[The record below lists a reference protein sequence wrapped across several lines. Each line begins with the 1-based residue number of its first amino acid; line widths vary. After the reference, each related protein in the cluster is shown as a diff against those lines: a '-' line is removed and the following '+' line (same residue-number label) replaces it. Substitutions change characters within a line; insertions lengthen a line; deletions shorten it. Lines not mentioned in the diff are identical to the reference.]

1 MRTSWLKRQKTEHI
15 LQISAMQD
23 IGNDP
28 ILSKISNYIYQGD
41 KVMETI
47 NGYAISGEWKN
58 STCGKIA
65 IGERGGKKFFIKR
78 YQTPV
83 EPIDNGALDA
93 RTMTVNREKFDKH
106 VALRKKVNNALRS
119 VAGAGGNIVAP
130 VDEFVYDHHYHE
142 VSEFIEGVVPEKEI
156 ESTFAGLSPDQKK
169 LVLVTAA
176 GALISIHKLG
186 MIHSDLKI
194 KNILM
199 ARSRSGSFV
208 TKVID
213 FDNTYFEGELPDEVV
228 GDINYYSPELGEF
241 STMDEEDR
249 EGASGLTTKSDIF
262 SLGLIFHQ
270 YLTGEFPQAV
280 SLTPNLQKRK
290 DKGKAIY
297 VWTILNSGCELKVSP
312 MITDANQA
320 ALIAD
325 MLKKDPAQRPD
336 ATEVWQRLKGVGAR
350 TSASTGGASGTFA
363 RPSATPSARSTYGST
378 IPRPTPS
385 PRPATTTSTPIPSTV
400 VIDEPWPEDAI
411 VFDKEK
417 IRNSG
422 YASVKRVTQS
432 GVNGYKLSLSDGR
445 GIFMNKNTL
454 ISRKYATTASAG
466 AAPTPPPTAVTGFCE
481 PWPEHGIVFNEDA
494 IRARGYVSSERC
506 EMYGIKGYNFYRA
519 DGRKDFVKENLA
531 VMFRMA
537 TKV

>member
-1 MRTSWLKRQKTEHI
+1 
-15 LQISAMQD
+15 
-23 IGNDP
+23 
-28 ILSKISNYIYQGD
+28 
-41 KVMETI
+41 METI
-47 NGYAISGEWKN
+47 NGYEITAEWKN

-65 IGERGGKKFFIKR
+65 TATRGGKKYFIKR

-83 EPIDNGALDA
+83 EPYDNGALDA
-93 RTMTVNREKFDKH
+93 RTIEENRKKFNKY
-106 VALRKKVNNALRS
+106 LEIRRKVNNALRS
-119 VAGAGGNIVAP
+119 IAGSGGNIVPP
-130 VDEFVYDHHYHE
+130 VDEFIYDHHYHE
-142 VSEFIEGVVPEKEI
+142 ASEFIEGVVPDKDIASTIASLPPKEVELI
-156 ESTFAGLSPDQKK
+156 L
-169 LVLVTAA
+169 LTAVK
-176 GALISIHKLG
+176 ALDSIHARN
-186 MIHSDLKI
+186 MIHSDLKV
-194 KNILM
+194 KNILL
-199 ARSRSGSFV
+199 AKSRDNKLV
-208 TKVID
+208 TKLVD

-228 GDINYYSPELGEF
+228 GDINYYSPELGAYSCLDVEDKE
-241 STMDEEDR
+241 ST
-249 EGASGLTTKSDIF
+249 SIVLTTKSDIF

-270 YLTGEFPQAV
+270 YLTGEFPEAV
-280 SLTPNLQKRK
+280 SLSERLQRRK
-290 DKGKAIY
+290 ERGKAIY
-297 VWTILNSGCELKVSP
+297 SWTVLNDGGGLKVSP
-312 MITDANQA
+312 KITNRVYTS
-320 ALIAD
+320 LIEE
-325 MLKKDPAQRPD
+325 MLNKDPEKRPTAND
-336 ATEVWQRLKGVGAR
+336 IWKTLKGIK
-350 TSASTGGASGTFA
+350 TSAGSASLTPA
-363 RPSATPSARSTYGST
+363 RPSATPSGGPSSRSTT

-432 GVNGYKLSLSDGR
+432 EVNGYKLSLSDGR

-466 AAPTPPPTAVTGFCE
+466 AAPTPPPTAVTGFCD